1 MQILKYKEKFADIYV
16 YFNMKKDNIIRTNL
30 NKSVRPL

>member
-1 MQILKYKEKFADIYV
+1 MQFLKYKEEFADIYV
-16 YFNMKKDNIIRTNL
+16 HFNMKKDNIIRTNL